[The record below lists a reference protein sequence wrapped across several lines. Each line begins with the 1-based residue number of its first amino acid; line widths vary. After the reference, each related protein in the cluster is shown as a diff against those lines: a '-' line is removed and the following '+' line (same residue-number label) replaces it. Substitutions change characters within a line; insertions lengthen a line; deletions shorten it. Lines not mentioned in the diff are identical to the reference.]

1 MNMHIRRRDV
11 LKGTG
16 ALVVSM
22 ALPGVVTQAATL
34 ASRLPLKP
42 EQLATYI
49 SINQNGSAVAWI
61 GKVDM
66 GQGTDIGWAVMVA
79 EELDLPADRVSI
91 VQGHTDVT
99 VNQGGA
105 SGSTGIWRGGTA
117 LRNAAAEARRIL
129 IEMAAEKLSLPADR
143 ITVVNGV
150 VGDRNNANKK
160 VAYGELIGG
169 RHLDVTMEWN
179 KKFGNRLLGNG
190 KGQPKGPRQAK
201 LVRKSGHGPRAR

>member
-1 MNMHIRRRDV
+1 MNIHRRDV

-49 SINQNGSAVAWI
+49 SINQDGSAVGWI

-66 GQGTDIGWAVMVA
+66 GQGTDIGWTVMVA
-79 EELDLPADRVSI
+79 EELDLPAERVRI

-99 VNQGGA
+99 VN
-105 SGSTGIWRGGTA
+105 
-117 LRNAAAEARRIL
+117 
-129 IEMAAEKLSLPADR
+129 
-143 ITVVNGV
+143 
-150 VGDRNNANKK
+150 
-160 VAYGELIGG
+160 
-169 RHLDVTMEWN
+169 
-179 KKFGNRLLGNG
+179 
-190 KGQPKGPRQAK
+190 
-201 LVRKSGHGPRAR
+201 

>member
-1 MNMHIRRRDV
+1 MSITINRREA
-11 LKGTG
+11 LAGTG
-16 ALVVSM
+16 ALLVSV
-22 ALPGVVTQAATL
+22 ALPNSARTATL

-49 SINQNGSAVAWI
+49 SIKEDGTAVAWI

-105 SGSTGIWRGGTA
+105 SGSTGVAKGGAA
-117 LRNAAAEARRIL
+117 LRNAATEARRVL
-129 IEMAAEKLSLPADR
+129 VDMAAEKLGVPADR
-143 ITVVNGV
+143 LAVANGV
-150 VGDRNNANKK
+150 ISDK
-160 VAYGELIGG
+160 
-169 RHLDVTMEWN
+169 
-179 KKFGNRLLGNG
+179 
-190 KGQPKGPRQAK
+190 
-201 LVRKSGHGPRAR
+201 

>member
-1 MNMHIRRRDV
+1 MTITINRRDA
-11 LKGTG
+11 LTGAG
-16 ALVVSM
+16 ALVVSLT
-22 ALPGVVTQAATL
+22 LPGVALRAGTL

-49 SINQNGSAVAWI
+49 SINQDGSAVGWI

-79 EELDLPADRVSI
+79 EELDLPADRVTI

-105 SGSTGIWRGGTA
+105 SGSTGIWRGGAA

-129 IEMAAEKLSLPADR
+129 VEMAAEKLSVPADR
-143 ITVVNGV
+143 LTVANGV
-150 VGDRNNANKK
+150 VSDRN
-160 VAYGELIGG
+160 
-169 RHLDVTMEWN
+169 
-179 KKFGNRLLGNG
+179 
-190 KGQPKGPRQAK
+190 
-201 LVRKSGHGPRAR
+201 